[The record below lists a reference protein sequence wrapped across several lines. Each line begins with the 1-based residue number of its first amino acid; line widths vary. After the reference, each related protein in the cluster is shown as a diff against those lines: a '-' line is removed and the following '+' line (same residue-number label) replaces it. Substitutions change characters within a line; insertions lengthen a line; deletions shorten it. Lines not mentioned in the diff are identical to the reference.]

1 MKMKKLLL
9 TTATL
14 AALMAP
20 AYADMKILRRA
31 VVNNWQLTAWSLESD
46 PTSFSHCAA
55 VTTASSNGVHLLF
68 VISEETFSVGLFDT
82 RWELNP
88 WQTYDVTISIDN
100 YAPLSAQSRA
110 ASQHQASIRL
120 PKSEAF
126 YLQLMRGKVL
136 HVKTASKQFD
146 LRLFNADKMLPA
158 LLACAKIESDV
169 AGTSNNPF
177 SGSSTDTAPGAS
189 TSVKG
194 EEEAF

>member
-1 MKMKKLLL
+1 MKRLLL
-9 TTATL
+9 TTAAL

-20 AYADMKILRRA
+20 ANADSKILRRA

-68 VISEETFSVGLFDT
+68 VISEEVFSVGLFDT

-100 YAPLSAQSRA
+100 YAPFSAQSRA
-110 ASQHQASIRL
+110 ASQHQASIHL

-126 YLQLMRGKVL
+126 YQQLMRGKTL
-136 HVKTASKQFD
+136 HVKTATKQFD

-177 SGSSTDTAPGAS
+177 SGSPPADTAPGAS
-189 TSVKG
+189 VSVKD
-194 EEEAF
+194 EEHF